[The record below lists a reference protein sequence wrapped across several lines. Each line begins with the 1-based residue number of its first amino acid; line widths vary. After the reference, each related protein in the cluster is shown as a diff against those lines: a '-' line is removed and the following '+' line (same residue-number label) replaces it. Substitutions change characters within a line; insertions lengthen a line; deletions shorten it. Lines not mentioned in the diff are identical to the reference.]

1 MQKQPSEILVGADVE
16 EFIVS
21 SKHGLIEPCVGVLPG
36 TKQEPHQPPDFI
48 DGFGIQEDNV
58 MAEWNIPPASTYQ
71 YFDNYI
77 YSIREAVRQKLIS
90 KGYEPAPA
98 ALGAA
103 QQFAPKHL
111 LSDQA
116 KTFGC
121 DPDNDAY
128 TGGKQRVYVPTVTRW
143 RSAGGHI
150 HLGGDFNCPDFVAA
164 LFAELFISVKN
175 SLYAGDTER
184 KQWYGKPGIFRS
196 KPYGIEYRTLDN
208 QWALSRNTRQTVG
221 YAALMCS
228 KFLTETDAGE
238 LQEIFRAIPWTQV
251 REVVE
256 GGKGNAQEAHV
267 IVTARKAGCP
277 I

>member
-21 SKHGLIEPCVGVLPG
+21 SEYGFIEPCVGVLPG
-36 TKQEPHQPPDFI
+36 TKQEPHQPPDMNE
-48 DGFGIQEDNV
+48 GFGIQEDNV
-58 MAEWNIPPASTYQ
+58 MAEWNIPPAANYQ
-71 YFDNYI
+71 YFDGHI
-77 YSIREAVRQKLIS
+77 QQIRDAVQRRLMS
-90 KGYEPAPA
+90 KGYELAVEV
-98 ALGAA
+98 GAA
-103 QQFAPKHL
+103 HQFAPKHL

-128 TGGKQRVYVPTVTRW
+128 TGGKQRVYVPAVTRW
-143 RSAGGHI
+143 RSAGGHV

-175 SLYAGDTER
+175 AIYASDTER

-221 YAALMCS
+221 FSALMCS

-256 GGKGNAQEAHV
+256 RGHGGDEGTH
-267 IVTARKAGCP
+267 IITTARKAGVP

>member
-36 TKQEPHQPPDFI
+36 TKQAPFQPPDLVK
-48 DGFGIQEDNV
+48 GFGIQEDNV
-58 MAEWNIPPASTYQ
+58 MAEWNIPPASTYN
-71 YFDNYI
+71 YFDAYI
-77 YSIREAVRQKLIS
+77 EQIREAVQTKLLA
-90 KGYEPAPA
+90 KGYALLHHDRVA
-98 ALGAA
+98 AH
-103 QQFAPKHL
+103 QFAPKHL
-111 LSDQA
+111 VSDQA

-121 DPDNDAY
+121 EPDNDAY
-128 TGGKQRVYVPTVTRW
+128 TGGKQRVFVPTVTRW
-143 RSAGGHI
+143 RSAGGHV

-175 SLYAGDTER
+175 SIYAGDTER

-208 QWALSRNTRQTVG
+208 QWALDRSDRQTVG
-221 YAALMCS
+221 YSALMCS

-256 GGKGNAQEAHV
+256 RGESDDQETH
-267 IVTARKAGCP
+267 IIKTARKAGCP

>member
-1 MQKQPSEILVGADVE
+1 ME
-16 EFIVS
+16 
-21 SKHGLIEPCVGVLPG
+21 
-36 TKQEPHQPPDFI
+36 
-48 DGFGIQEDNV
+48 GFGIQEDNV
-58 MAEWNIPPASTYQ
+58 MAEWNIPPAHSYQ
-71 YFDNYI
+71 YFDKNI
-77 YSIREAVRQKLIS
+77 CAIRDAVQLRLIP
-90 KGYEPAPA
+90 KGYELAVDTE
-98 ALGAA
+98 AA

-111 LSDQA
+111 VSDQA

-128 TGGKQRVYVPTVTRW
+128 TGGKQRVYVPAVTRW
-143 RSAGGHI
+143 RSAGGHV

-184 KQWYGKPGIFRS
+184 KLWYGKPGIFRS

-208 QWALSRNTRQTVG
+208 QWALERNTRQTVG
-221 YAALMCS
+221 YSALACS
-228 KFLTETDAGE
+228 RFLTETDAGE

-256 GGKGNAQEAHV
+256 HGADNGAGFAGDLEAQV
-267 IVTARKAGCP
+267 IYTARKAGCP